1 MIMHHGRES
10 KRRRRQVIKIPN
22 DDVLEEIIVRLPV
35 KTLTRFQTVSKHWRH
50 TIKSRNGSK
59 PSIRYKTMRLEW
71 SLSRLVGEEEYLTS
85 KKHKERRILFSKSVD
100 GLFCL
105 YSGVDMKQ
113 PIMVINPDTR
123 WSKKLPLARI
133 QRKNYLD
140 SNKVEF
146 SRLGFGKDSV
156 TGTYKLAV
164 IPPPPNHGIKHENM
178 SF

>member
-1 MIMHHGRES
+1 MLHQKTKEP
-10 KRRRRQVIKIPN
+10 KF
-22 DDVLEEIIVRLPV
+22 LCLYEVR
-35 KTLTRFQTVSKHWRH
+35 
-50 TIKSRNGSK
+50 RNGSK

-156 TGTYKLAV
+156 TGTYKLV
-164 IPPPPNHGIKHENM
+164 WLRTKTKKKIKEETSSTM
-178 SF
+178 TCEVFDFVSTKWRR